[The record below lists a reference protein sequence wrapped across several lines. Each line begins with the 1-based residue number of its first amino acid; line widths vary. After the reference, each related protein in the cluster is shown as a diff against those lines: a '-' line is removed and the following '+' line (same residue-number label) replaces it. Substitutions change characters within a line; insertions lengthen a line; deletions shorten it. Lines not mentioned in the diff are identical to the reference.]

1 MSSKKDSVTNIIKPL
16 AAAFLTTEPEEETPA
31 VVKPQPRRS
40 APKPVVKAAE
50 VKIGEL
56 TKEETRAL
64 LREQLVSAGA
74 DDKPVK
80 DAAEED
86 EVPFEEEKEP
96 VKKAAS
102 VKEKESEKKAAPE
115 KEKESEKKAAP
126 VKEKESE
133 KKAAS
138 VKEKE
143 SEKKAAPAKKETAK
157 KEPVKKE
164 AVKESA
170 KKEAAPVKDKEPD
183 AKKAPK
189 AEVKAG
195 PEEEINIEYGGCSY
209 SKDDLVNRALKIWT
223 SKLKRGRSELH
234 NMELYVKPQENT
246 VYYVFNGK
254 RKGSF
259 EL

>member
-16 AAAFLTTEPEEETPA
+16 AAAFLTTEPEEEAPA

-40 APKPVVKAAE
+40 APKPVVKPAE

-64 LREQLVSAGA
+64 LREQLVSAGT

-96 VKKAAS
+96 
-102 VKEKESEKKAAPE
+102 
-115 KEKESEKKAAP
+115 EKKAAP
-126 VKEKESE
+126 VKDKEPE
-133 KKAAS
+133 KKAAP

-170 KKEAAPVKDKEPD
+170 KKEAAPVKDKEPE

>member
-1 MSSKKDSVTNIIKPL
+1 MKGK
-16 AAAFLTTEPEEETPA
+16 EPE
-31 VVKPQPRRS
+31 
-40 APKPVVKAAE
+40 
-50 VKIGEL
+50 
-56 TKEETRAL
+56 
-64 LREQLVSAGA
+64 
-74 DDKPVK
+74 
-80 DAAEED
+80 
-86 EVPFEEEKEP
+86 
-96 VKKAAS
+96 
-102 VKEKESEKKAAPE
+102 
-115 KEKESEKKAAP
+115 
-126 VKEKESE
+126 
-133 KKAAS
+133 
-138 VKEKE
+138 
-143 SEKKAAPAKKETAK
+143 
-157 KEPVKKE
+157 
-164 AVKESA
+164 
-170 KKEAAPVKDKEPD
+170 

>member
-1 MSSKKDSVTNIIKPL
+1 MKSKKLVL
-16 AAAFLTTEPEEETPA
+16 FLLVA
-31 VVKPQPRRS
+31 VV
-40 APKPVVKAAE
+40 
-50 VKIGEL
+50 
-56 TKEETRAL
+56 L
-64 LREQLVSAGA
+64 LMMTGCQS
-74 DDKPVK
+74 
-80 DAAEED
+80 
-86 EVPFEEEKEP
+86 
-96 VKKAAS
+96 
-102 VKEKESEKKAAPE
+102 
-115 KEKESEKKAAP
+115 
-126 VKEKESE
+126 
-133 KKAAS
+133 
-138 VKEKE
+138 
-143 SEKKAAPAKKETAK
+143 
-157 KEPVKKE
+157 
-164 AVKESA
+164 KESA
-170 KKEAAPVKDKEPD
+170 KKEAAPVKDKEPE